1 MAYNTRDQN
10 GNTNDDESAAEYL
23 LPSILKFAFFI
34 NKIFGEQLFRYRTS
48 SNLLLRT
55 PYQIMQY
62 IEQRF
67 PAIMG
72 RI

>member
-10 GNTNDDESAAEYL
+10 WNTNDESAAEYL
-23 LPSILKFAFFI
+23 LPSIVKFAFFI
-34 NKIFGEQLFRYRTS
+34 NKIFEEQLFRYRTS

-67 PAIMG
+67 PAITG